1 MRIAMRGEDE
11 RSEAFFSYIPVERR
25 IPADHPLRAIRTL
38 TDAALAGLSR
48 EFDKLYACDGR
59 PSIPPERL
67 LRALLLQAFYTIRS
81 ERQLMEQ
88 IDYNLLYRWFVGL
101 GVDEPV
107 WVPTV
112 FTKNR
117 DRLLEA
123 EVARKFLVALLN
135 HKKVRQLLSDE
146 HFSVDGTQIQA
157 WASMKSFRAKDGSD
171 EPPDPGR
178 NGEQDFHGEKRS
190 NATHASITDPEA
202 KLLRKGA
209 GKEAKL
215 SFLGHALMENRSGLV
230 VETAVTE
237 ANGMAERQA
246 AQEMIVRHSPGARR
260 LTLGADKGYDARA
273 FVTDLRDFNVTP
285 HIAQNDTGR
294 RSAIDRRTTR
304 HPGYAV
310 SQQKRK
316 RIEEPFGWG
325 KTIGGLARPMLRGA
339 RKLAFKFT
347 LTMAGY
353 NLIRI
358 PKLLAA
364 MA

>member
-1 MRIAMRGEDE
+1 MRGSDE
-11 RSEAFFSYIPVERR
+11 RSGDLFSYVDIEER
-25 IPADHPLRAIRTL
+25 ILPTHPLRAIREL
-38 TDAALAGLSR
+38 VNEVLAALDR
-48 EFDKLYACDGR
+48 EFSELYAESGR
-59 PSIPPERL
+59 PSIAPERL

-123 EVARKFLVALLN
+123 DVARKFLVALLN
-135 HKKVRQLLSDE
+135 HEKVRKLLSDE

-157 WASMKSFRAKDGSD
+157 WASMKSFRAKDGSSD
-171 EPPDPGR
+171 PPDPGR
-178 NGEQDFHGEKRS
+178 NGEQDFRGEKRS
-190 NATHASITDPEA
+190 NATHASTTDPEA
-202 KLLRKGA
+202 KLHRKGA

-215 SFLGHALMENRSGLV
+215 SFMGHALMENRNGLV

-237 ANGMAERQA
+237 ANGMAEREA

-273 FVTDLRDFNVTP
+273 FVADLRDLNVTP
-285 HIAQNDTGR
+285 HIAQNLAGR
-294 RSAIDRRTTR
+294 RSAIDCRTTR

-325 KTIGGLARPMLRGA
+325 KTIGGLGRPMLRGA
-339 RKLAFKFT
+339 RRLAFKFT

-364 MA
+364 AA